1 MITLYKNIMYSHQF
15 PDDTTY
21 KSIKLFN
28 GRINEKE
35 KTDNYLHLFITLSA
49 LNEYMKFSFFTYHT
63 FKYL

>member
-1 MITLYKNIMYSHQF
+1 MYSHQF
-15 PDDTTY
+15 LNDTTY

-35 KTDNYLHLFITLSA
+35 KNKQLFLFIITLSA
-49 LNEYMKFSFFTYHT
+49 LNEYIKFSFFTYHT